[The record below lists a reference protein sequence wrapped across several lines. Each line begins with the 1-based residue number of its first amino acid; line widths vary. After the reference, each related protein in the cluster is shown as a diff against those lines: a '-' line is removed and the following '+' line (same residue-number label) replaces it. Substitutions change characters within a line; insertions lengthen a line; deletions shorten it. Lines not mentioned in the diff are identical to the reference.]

1 MQRSSGTR
9 TSFKFI
15 KEHILCGKGASGP
28 PLDVNT
34 VACLAPASGLLP
46 AHPDVLLRA
55 SRSARQCPDCEVLY
69 WTCTWDCYQEWGYQP
84 ICADLI
90 SYKTGSAVEADV
102 FPNQCM
108 AGCYVKAYEE
118 FYAIKGFEPK
128 IEQVVDASCDAAWK
142 RQQALDY
149 EYFSSPDSF
158 KYAGLLPAEEDL
170 PQWLRDEVADV
181 KGNPSP
187 SDDLELPLKIQECS
201 ICRAGGRDI
210 SGNVV
215 LLQAD
220 GALAPSGAV
229 EPSVP
234 TAESPEEA
242 VEVPSEPPA
251 ESPEEAVEVPSEP
264 PAVSPGVP
272 AVAPGPEQLTPAE
285 VPSTEVVVPGAMPSD
300 ASTSVIAL
308 PSILLSTLALS
319 LIHAMG

>member
-1 MQRSSGTR
+1 M
-9 TSFKFI
+9 
-15 KEHILCGKGASGP
+15 
-28 PLDVNT
+28 
-34 VACLAPASGLLP
+34 
-46 AHPDVLLRA
+46 
-55 SRSARQCPDCEVLY
+55 
-69 WTCTWDCYQEWGYQP
+69 
-84 ICADLI
+84 
-90 SYKTGSAVEADV
+90 

-108 AGCYVKAYEE
+108 ARCYVKTYEE

-170 PQWLRDEVADV
+170 PQWLQDEVADV

-234 TAESPEEA
+234 TAESPK
-242 VEVPSEPPA
+242 
-251 ESPEEAVEVPSEP
+251 EAVEVPSEP
-264 PAVSPGVP
+264 PAVSPSVP